1 MSKRFRKRKEFY
13 KELKRLRNK
22 NNILSKQKINNA
34 LIRWYIH
41 QVKYI
46 DKMFKKAVRNSN
58 SLTAHK
64 LPLDKKVF
72 DNSYEVFH

>member
-46 DKMFKKAVRNSN
+46 DKIFRKAVRNSN
-58 SLTAHK
+58 SLTSHK
-64 LPLDKKVF
+64 LPLDKKAL
-72 DNSYEVFH
+72 DKSYEVFH

>member
-13 KELKRLRNK
+13 KELKRLCNK

-46 DKMFKKAVRNSN
+46 DKMFRKAKRNSN
-58 SLTAHK
+58 SLIAYK

-72 DNSYEVFH
+72 EKAYEVFH

>member
-1 MSKRFRKRKEFY
+1 MSKRFRKHKEFY

-46 DKMFKKAVRNSN
+46 DKIFKKAVRNSN

-64 LPLDKKVF
+64 LPLDKKAF
-72 DNSYEVFH
+72 DKSYEVFH